1 LNLIRSAISLTKD
14 RKYHRIHRYA
24 IILQMIFDWFKSKE
38 LFYEEIF
45 RKLQVKNVHYF
56 VVGGIAVALYGALR
70 LTADADI
77 ILELSPENINKFI
90 SAMTELGYKPK
101 IPANPADF
109 ANPEKRKEWI
119 EEKGMKVFSFWHPE
133 RPFEIVDVFV
143 DNPIPFEEME
153 KEKTIKK
160 TKGFEIPL
168 PSLRQLVKLKRISGR
183 PEDLRDIELL
193 EKIHGKI
200 G

>member
-1 LNLIRSAISLTKD
+1 
-14 RKYHRIHRYA
+14 
-24 IILQMIFDWFKSKE
+24 MIFDWFRSKK

-45 RKLQVKNVHYF
+45 RKLQEKNVHYF

-70 LTADADI
+70 LTADADV
-77 ILELSPENINKFI
+77 ILELTADNIEKFI
-90 SAMTELGYKPK
+90 SAIDELGYKPK
-101 IPANPADF
+101 IPADPKDF
-109 ANPEKRKEWI
+109 SSPEKRKEWI
-119 EEKGMKVFSFWHPE
+119 EEKGMRVFSFWHPE
-133 RPFEIVDVFV
+133 RPFEIVDVFIA
-143 DNPIPFEEME
+143 NPIPFEEME

-160 TKGFEIPL
+160 AKGFEIPI
-168 PSLRQLVKLKRISGR
+168 PSLRHLVKLKRISGR